1 MSADRDPDTH
11 AQESEGTPSR
21 IPSAPQPQ
29 ADRAVPIRTS
39 VEQTGLRLPARGH
52 LRRTSEVDYVDHYYK
67 GGMGWVLRE
76 RLRWVQHVLPRT
88 PVDAILE
95 IGYGSGVFM
104 YALAPHAKTL
114 FGIDIHAYGG
124 MVRDRLQ
131 ENDIALGATQG
142 SGMSL
147 PYRDA
152 SFDIVVIVS
161 ALEFMDDPG
170 ACLGESLRVTRAG
183 GRVVCVT
190 PRVLPWADAVYRAL
204 VGIDPEADFRGGRQ
218 RVQRALADLDADRR
232 ARPRPFPMMLAP
244 YELVLLDKR

>member
-1 MSADRDPDTH
+1 MPVDRDPDVP
-11 AQESEGTPSR
+11 AREPERMPPR
-21 IPSAPQPQ
+21 IPGSPQ
-29 ADRAVPIRTS
+29 AERAVQIPTS
-39 VEQTGLRLPARGH
+39 IEQTGLRLPARGH
-52 LRRTSEVDYVDHYYK
+52 LRRTSEVDYVDHYYE

-76 RLRWVQHVLPRT
+76 RLRWVEHVLPRT
-88 PVDAILE
+88 SVDAILE

-104 YALAPHAKTL
+104 YTLAPRARAL

-124 MVRDRLQ
+124 MVRDRLR
-131 ENDIALGATQG
+131 ENDIALAATQG

-152 SFDIVVIVS
+152 SFDAVVIVS

-170 ACLGESLRVTRAG
+170 ACLAESLRVTRVG

-204 VGIDPEADFRGGRQ
+204 VGVDPESDFRGGRQ

-232 ARPRPFPMMLAP
+232 PRPRPFPMMLAP
-244 YELVLLDKR
+244 YELVLLYKR